1 MSSSLTLAALALAS
15 RPPRAVQH
23 VSRRASALAA
33 CAVPD
38 PSRRSGLCVIDS
50 HNLAYRMQFAMPE
63 LTSRQGEPA
72 QALLG
77 FCNKLV
83 QLRDVF
89 PGYRMLAVFD
99 EGAPA
104 RRVEMLPEYKETR
117 APMPPALRSQMGHIR
132 EAAECL
138 GVPTISRF
146 GVEADDLIACAVA
159 LARSE
164 GAAAVS
170 IVTSDKDLLQL
181 VSGDSG
187 GDAGA
192 LDATNVTVFDDRKK
206 VLLDAAAV
214 QAKHGVRPD
223 QLVDLLALV
232 GDASDNVP
240 GVPGAPRPALCSSPL
255 RLSPCSK
262 AGRGEPC
269 PSSAGVGQKTA
280 AKLLGEHGTLDAV
293 LAAAPSMKK
302 SKRRDALIAH
312 AEQDTLPPL
321 LSPTARDETP
331 PPSPPD
337 ALLPPTR
344 PHTRPSTPSRRPTP
358 QARLARQL
366 VQLDAS
372 VGGVDPEELR
382 GALPAPPAELPHLR
396 DFLQHHG
403 FTQLERRLFKA
414 REAIERAQRKRGS
427 PRPAT

>member
-159 LARSE
+159 LARLE

-240 GVPGAPRPALCSSPL
+240 GVPG
-255 RLSPCSK
+255 
-262 AGRGEPC
+262 
-269 PSSAGVGQKTA
+269 VGQKTA

-312 AEQDTLPPL
+312 AE
-321 LSPTARDETP
+321 
-331 PPSPPD
+331 
-337 ALLPPTR
+337 
-344 PHTRPSTPSRRPTP
+344 

>member
-1 MSSSLTLAALALAS
+1 VMSSSLTLAALALAS

-240 GVPGAPRPALCSSPL
+240 GVPG
-255 RLSPCSK
+255 
-262 AGRGEPC
+262 
-269 PSSAGVGQKTA
+269 VGQKTA

-312 AEQDTLPPL
+312 AEQDTSPPL